1 LFSLSFSSILYWL
14 RERSINLD
22 SFTPE
27 NYRSLA
33 ETILGTATG
42 LTEYGDISIRRI
54 QAAMIAIMR
63 QLSSYS
69 IQFVAEVGYEK
80 TLQLDSPMVR
90 LAEKKSK
97 SKSLLYIDDYL
108 AELIRLESKGTKEI
122 KYKILDSNEY
132 DIYVNFKGYHNSV
145 YSVYCF

>member
-1 LFSLSFSSILYWL
+1 MYTDWL
-14 RERSINLD
+14 GERNINLD

-69 IQFVAEVGYEK
+69 IQFVAQVGYEK

-90 LAEKKSK
+90 LAEKKSNG
-97 SKSLLYIDDYL
+97 KSLLYIDDYL

-122 KYKILDSNEY
+122 HQKLLM
-132 DIYVNFKGYHNSV
+132 
-145 YSVYCF
+145 